1 MNYESSMSD
10 PVKTP
15 LMLAYGLGV
24 DSTAVLVGLHQRGIR
39 PDSVLFADTKSEKRE
54 TYAYLPVIQE
64 WLARVGFPPVT
75 VVEYLVKNFKHWPP
89 YRGLG
94 ENCLTNGTLPSLAFG
109 FKSCSLKWKVQ
120 PQNAW
125 TDEWQPAID
134 CWAAGGRV
142 RKMIG
147 YDNGAKDRKRYSH
160 AVGVEDPK
168 YDYWYPLIDW
178 GLDRNG
184 CKDLIRS
191 AGLPVPPKSACYFCL
206 AGETEVLTSAG
217 LKPIRE
223 LVGTVDLL
231 VPNRNGHYKT
241 GKHGSRELQ
250 ATGAW
255 RACEVRHFGKQKLWR
270 VHLRRGQTKKMIRCT
285 AEHRWVFD
293 DGVVGTT
300 RDLREGTKLRSCR
313 PPKLTCSGSPVR
325 PSPFGIAQGFVF
337 GDGTAGCGNRP
348 AFVTFH
354 GAKDKAM
361 LPWFSKCTIHQ
372 SVTPKGLMPRAN
384 DLPKFW
390 KQSPPINESKS
401 FLLGWL
407 AGYFAADGHLDKKRS
422 ASLESA
428 SLENIRFA
436 RDVCHLLSIRCSGA
450 TPRVREG
457 FNGPEVLY
465 RMTFCAGDLP
475 SSFWL
480 LDEHKRLVKGHQF
493 QPELRRQWHV
503 AAVEETGEMEDV
515 FCAVVPDVQQFTLA
529 DELVTGNCPAT
540 QPAELHEHRKEYL
553 RNIVIMEARAK
564 PRLDG
569 CKTQEQLDQEWRER
583 EDKWFAKAEADYK
596 LSRDVLDST
605 RTSVFLPPGFTGD
618 MDAFEAFLKTRPKR
632 RMAGSGTAGLW
643 RSATKTRPAMMTDYI
658 RDHHLLPAD
667 EIEMLQ
673 ERAPQEI
680 VDTIQA
686 FANGEDILN
695 WHDFL
700 EQFSPEDAL
709 DELPGGCAGCD
720 AIDRSV

>member
-1 MNYESSMSD
+1 MSD
-10 PVKTP
+10 NIKAP

-54 TYAYLPVIQE
+54 TYAYLPIIQD
-64 WLARVGFPPVT
+64 WLKKVGFPPVT
-75 VVEYLVKNFKHWPP
+75 VVEYRVKNFKHWPP

-125 TDEWQPAID
+125 TDAWQPAID

-142 RKMIG
+142 QKMIG

-191 AGLPVPPKSACYFCL
+191 VGLPVPPKSACYFCL
-206 AGETEVLTSAG
+206 AGETEVLTSSG
-217 LKPIRE
+217 LKPIRD
-223 LVGTVDLL
+223 LVGQQELL
-231 VPNRNGHYKT
+231 VPIKNGHFKD
-241 GKHGSRELQ
+241 GKHGGRMYQTSG
-250 ATGAW
+250 TW
-255 RACEVRHFGKQKLWR
+255 RSCEIRSFGIQKLWK
-270 VHLRRGQTKKMIRCT
+270 VDLQRGQTKKTIRCT
-285 AEHRWVFD
+285 AEHRWVLH
-293 DGVVGTT
+293 DGLVCHTNALRVGATLRQCLPT
-300 RDLREGTKLRSCR
+300 RMS
-313 PPKLTCSGSPVR
+313 CSGSPMKV
-325 PSPFGIAQGFVF
+325 SAFGVAQGFVF

-348 AFVTFH
+348 GFVTFH
-354 GAKDKAM
+354 GAKDRAM
-361 LPWFSKCTIHQ
+361 MKWFSQCDKGQ
-372 SVTPKGLMPRAN
+372 ADTPRGKMSTAL

-390 KQSPPINESKS
+390 KQLPPITESRS

-407 AGYFAADGHLDKKRS
+407 AGYFAADGHLDRKCA
-422 ASLESA
+422 ASIESVDA
-428 SLENIRFA
+428 KALSFV
-436 RDVCHLLSIRCSGA
+436 RDVCHLLGVRVSEGK
-450 TPRVREG
+450 PRVRKG
-457 FNGPEVLY
+457 FNGYEVLH
-465 RMTFCAGDLP
+465 RMTFCAGDMP
-475 SSFWL
+475 SVFWL
-480 LDEHKRLVKGHQF
+480 LPEHKRRVKGHKF
-493 QPELRRQWHV
+493 QPDLRRQWKV
-503 AAVEETGEMEDV
+503 MSVTKTEVEEEV
-515 FCAVVPDVQQFTLA
+515 FCAVVPEIGQFTLA
-529 DELVTGNCPAT
+529 DEIVTGNCPAT

-553 RNIVIMEARAK
+553 RNIVIMEARAR

-569 CKTQEQLDQEWRER
+569 CKTQELLDQEWRER
-583 EDKWFAKAEADYK
+583 EDKWFAKAEADYT
-596 LSRDVLDST
+596 LSRDALDSA

-673 ERAPQEI
+673 ARAPQEI